1 MNNEQQKIIDEV
13 YENYCKSFEN
23 QSIIEQNSYDTEP
36 ITKQMFIDKVK
47 KLDWFSE
54 KWGLKIEERELSLEE
69 RVNVFNLKME
79 NEGIRSRIATLG
91 VDENYWESSLEKT
104 KHNIPTKLKKII
116 YKNNTIESY
125 E

>member
-1 MNNEQQKIIDEV
+1 MNNEQQQIIDEA
-13 YENYCKSFEN
+13 YKNYCKSFEN

-47 KLDWFSE
+47 NLDWFSE

-69 RVNVFNLKME
+69 RYKLDHHFDCLIGE
-79 NEGIRSRIATLG
+79 YPEHHITLDERG
-91 VDENYWESSLEKT
+91 V
-104 KHNIPTKLKKII
+104 PCKLITI
-116 YKNNTIESY
+116 TYKEQTIKSY